1 MTRRAA
7 GLGRGTPRVWLLPVL
22 VLTSALA
29 ASAAGLLSRSLVLDL
44 VAWWP
49 VWVVMAVLA
58 VVGRKWKIGRIRLAG
73 LVPLL
78 TLAALGAF
86 VVGHVQGWP
95 VTPSSSA
102 HLVGPPVAAATQAEL
117 SARVDGVIE
126 LRAGSEFLYEVG
138 PVRRGG
144 DIAIPESVERSLSDA
159 ITVVLG
165 PPETT
170 GYYRFAGW
178 DIRLSPDPTWALSLE
193 GELEVD
199 LSGLTL
205 SEVHLSG
212 SGLVTIGAT
221 SGPVSMT
228 VNGPFEVVVASGT
241 PVQIVGDAVVP
252 VGWQRAS
259 DGWMSPIDGDGWLI
273 TISEA
278 SSVVVTEP

>member
-7 GLGRGTPRVWLLPVL
+7 GSGRGIPRVWLLPVL
-22 VLTSALA
+22 VFTAALA
-29 ASAAGLLSRSLVLDL
+29 ASAAGFLSRSLVLDL
-44 VAWWP
+44 AAWWP
-49 VWVVMAVLA
+49 VWVAMAVLA
-58 VVGRKWKIGRIRLAG
+58 IIGRKWRIGRVRLAG

-78 TLAALGAF
+78 TLAALAAF
-86 VVGHVQGWP
+86 LVGHVQGWP
-95 VTPSSSA
+95 VMPSASA
-102 HLVGPPVAAATQAEL
+102 HLVGPPVGAATQAEL

-144 DIAIPESVERSLSDA
+144 DIAIPESVERSLGDA

-178 DIRLSPDPTWALSLE
+178 DIRLSPDPTWALRLE

-199 LSGLTL
+199 LSGLSL
-205 SEVHLSG
+205 SGVHLSG

-221 SGPVSMT
+221 TAPVSMT
-228 VNGPFEVVVASGT
+228 LNGPFEVVVMSGT
-241 PVQIVGDAVVP
+241 PVRILGDAIVP
-252 VGWQRAS
+252 VDWRQAL
-259 DGWMSPIDGDGWLI
+259 DGWISPVDGEGWLI
-273 TISEA
+273 SVSEA
-278 SSVVVTEP
+278 SSLVVTEG